1 MHSAYLNKDD
11 NIHTKSSYNLQNNKI
26 EAVGIIFI
34 PMFTKKDERK
44 YSSKLATLKKMSLRR
59 TDNTNYRV
67 AALPKAIEAA
77 NHKVLQ

>member
-1 MHSAYLNKDD
+1 
-11 NIHTKSSYNLQNNKI
+11 
-26 EAVGIIFI
+26 
-34 PMFTKKDERK
+34 MFTKKDERK